1 MISKPKISIGIPA
14 YNEAANIQQLLSA
27 LINQKQENFDLLE
40 IVVVSDA
47 SSDKTTEII
56 KSVNDPRIRLN
67 SHDQRMG
74 KIVGLNEIFKN
85 TTGDIIVILDGD
97 VLPKDDSLL
106 SKLVEPFYS
115 DDNLGIVSTAI
126 APVSEKNF
134 FGKIMN
140 FGFYYR
146 TNVTS
151 QLNGGDNIYMCYG
164 RVRAFSRKLAHEL
177 VWPEVVS
184 EDVYS
189 YIFCKQQNYNFHY
202 IPSEEVLFKNPDSF
216 KDYQRQSFRYHAGIN
231 GISKFY
237 PRELV
242 EKYYYIPRT
251 KLFLGAIIYFLKNPF
266 LFSCYVAVYISARFF
281 PIDRKSATVFWKPS
295 LSTKKLN

>member
-1 MISKPKISIGIPA
+1 
-14 YNEAANIQQLLSA
+14 
-27 LINQKQENFDLLE
+27 
-40 IVVVSDA
+40 
-47 SSDKTTEII
+47 
-56 KSVNDPRIRLN
+56 
-67 SHDQRMG
+67 MG

-151 QLNGGDNIYMCYG
+151 QLNGGVDIFFFFCVVLG
-164 RVRAFSRKLAHEL
+164 FFFKLY
-177 VWPEVVS
+177 S
-184 EDVYS
+184 EFV
-189 YIFCKQQNYNFHY
+189 C
-202 IPSEEVLFKNPDSF
+202 V
-216 KDYQRQSFRYHAGIN
+216 
-231 GISKFY
+231 
-237 PRELV
+237 
-242 EKYYYIPRT
+242 
-251 KLFLGAIIYFLKNPF
+251 
-266 LFSCYVAVYISARFF
+266 
-281 PIDRKSATVFWKPS
+281 
-295 LSTKKLN
+295 